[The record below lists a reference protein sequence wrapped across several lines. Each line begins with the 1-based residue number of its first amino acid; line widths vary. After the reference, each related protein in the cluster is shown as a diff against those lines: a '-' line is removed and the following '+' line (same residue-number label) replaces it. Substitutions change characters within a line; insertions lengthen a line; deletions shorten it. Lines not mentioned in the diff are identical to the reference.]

1 MTIHANQLID
11 EIDAFLWPEEDDA
24 RQRRSRER
32 LLNAATECFGRF
44 GYRKTS
50 IDEITRSA
58 GVAKGT
64 IYLYYRNKAELLYH
78 VLAREKRS
86 HLSRLEFLSDPTLSP
101 RDRLRS
107 LIALGVLASRE
118 MPVTNRLMQGDHELE
133 LAFEDVDE
141 QVLADINQRQMR
153 FTIHL
158 LDEATNGELAED
170 DLNARGQVLIN
181 LLLAVALSTLMN
193 SSGMALQEYASQV
206 ASLIVDGICR
216 SGDSAVFA
224 ESLFNSQ
231 AHSSTPGVQT

>member
-11 EIDAFLWPEEDDA
+11 EIDAFLWPEDEA
-24 RQRRSRER
+24 RQRRNRER
-32 LLNAATECFGRF
+32 LLNAATERFGRF

-50 IDEITRSA
+50 IDEIARSA

-86 HLSRLEFLSDPTLSP
+86 HLSRLDFLSDPTLSP